1 MLTAPAARSLP
12 DNLENAYDTVTVT
25 AALRHAGWSVGAI
38 RAQVDARR
46 WQRYGRAIMLHNG
59 APERDE
65 LWQIALHNCGQQA
78 VLTAFTAA
86 EALGLTG
93 WERDTVH
100 VLVPG
105 GRRVR
110 RVPGVPVRVHY
121 ARAWQGARLG
131 DAVSLP
137 VRRAHKIAPAV
148 VLAAGTF
155 RSGRP
160 ATGILAAAVQQR
172 LTSATDLEKAVVD
185 APRVRHRALLLAAT
199 RDIAQGSGALSE
211 IDFVRLCRRFRLPTP
226 HQQTVR
232 TDRSGRRRY
241 LDATWRRRD
250 GRLVVAEVD
259 GALHLTPTRWWNDQY
274 RQNELVLAGATV
286 LRFPSVVVRTE
297 PELVAAQLRR
307 LLD

>member
-12 DNLENAYDTVTVT
+12 DDLDNAYDTVTET
-25 AALRHAGWSVGAI
+25 AALRRAGWSTGAI
-38 RAQVDARR
+38 RAQIDARR
-46 WQRYGRAIMLHNG
+46 WQRFGRAIVLHNG
-59 APERDE
+59 APERAE

-93 WERDTVH
+93 WERDAVH

-105 GRRVR
+105 GTRVR

-121 ARAWQGARLG
+121 ARAWA
-131 DAVSLP
+131 AVVSLP
-137 VRRAHKIAPAV
+137 VRRAHRIAPAV

-155 RSGRP
+155 RSVRP
-160 ATGILAAAVQQR
+160 AAGILAAAVQQR
-172 LTSATDLEKAVVD
+172 LASATDVETAVLD
-185 APRVRHRALLLAAT
+185 APRVRHHAVLLAAT
-199 RDIAQGSGALSE
+199 RDIAQGADALSE
-211 IDFVRLCRRFRLPTP
+211 IDFVRLCRRFGIPAP
-226 HQQTVR
+226 QQQTVR
-232 TDRSGRRRY
+232 ADRSGRRRY

-250 GRLVVAEVD
+250 GRLVAVEVD
-259 GALHLTPTRWWNDQY
+259 GALHLTPTRWWDDQY
-274 RQNELVLAGATV
+274 RQNELVLAGTIV